1 MKQTVIYV
9 VCILKTSCAQ
19 EPPVFLVHRG
29 AGEEHLF
36 GKARMQEI
44 AQVSCEL
51 TASLWNM
58 TGLSAWAILM
68 LLASTASPDSFP
80 PEGRVWI
87 TQQYQQTLTAS
98 HVLRLWHGTLFE
110 LFTRLASAEIQS
122 LKLFWQ
128 SICTKN
134 CTQFFYSIY

>member
-44 AQVSCEL
+44 ALVSCEL

-68 LLASTASPDSFP
+68 P
-80 PEGRVWI
+80 
-87 TQQYQQTLTAS
+87 QQLPLTHFLPKAGFGLPS
-98 HVLRLWHGTLFE
+98 NTSRP
-110 LFTRLASAEIQS
+110 
-122 LKLFWQ
+122 
-128 SICTKN
+128 
-134 CTQFFYSIY
+134 